1 MKTGLKD
8 IQITTDKI
16 NEVVNP
22 PKDAPFNSV
31 PPEEL
36 DKIGMQSY
44 VLINTGLR
52 NFAIVSIKVDGKR
65 VFAVTG
71 EAGEAASVRLATKD
85 GVVGKHHVRAAVV
98 CFDLDGNVLFR
109 EDFSH
114 EQDNCSIS
122 VYPAFI
128 DISGNGDWAVSYIAG
143 ERGTHDIYLRSI
155 DGELIWKIPVP
166 GKNKWGN
173 GSCIA
178 GDINNDNKIKI
189 VYGCTSAV
197 FCVDAAS
204 GDILWVYD
212 DDVAICHG
220 RLSYGDING
229 DGKGE
234 ICFGTEY
241 SDDSEKYLSS
251 VIVLDGSG
259 NEIARKRNIL
269 GDLGSTQTVLADIN
283 NDGKLKILNASQNL
297 CWNEPRHPSNLFA
310 FDGNLDEIYT
320 AIANGCPR
328 FAVADIDGDGNLE
341 VVGITDY
348 RDGGML
354 RQFAIVC
361 TDVSTGRVKWAK
373 PVSRCWLAGDPV
385 CADFDGDGQQE
396 VLLTTNY
403 ATGYSF
409 QPGTD
414 SWSDMYIV
422 KADGTLLF
430 SKTFPDMIYSPIVTD
445 IDANGF
451 AEIVA
456 PCYDGNIY
464 VIKTPAKACDVD
476 WPLICQN
483 NQRTGVYPNNTE
495 KN

>member
-1 MKTGLKD
+1 MDISKINVITNNIKD
-8 IQITTDKI
+8 IM
-16 NEVVNP
+16 NP
-22 PKDAPFNSV
+22 PVDAPFNSV
-31 PPEEL
+31 PPKEL
-36 DKIGMQSY
+36 DKIGMQSS

-52 NFAIVSIKVDGKR
+52 NFAIVSVKADGKR
-65 VFAVTG
+65 IFAVTG
-71 EAGEAASVRLATKD
+71 AAGKAASVKLATKD

-98 CFDLDGNVLFR
+98 CFDSDGKKLFR

-143 ERGTHDIYLRSI
+143 ERGTHDIYLRKI

-166 GKNKWGN
+166 GKRQWGN

-178 GDINNDNKIKI
+178 DDINNDGKIEI

-197 FCVDAAS
+197 ACVDAVS
-204 GDILWVYD
+204 GKILWVYD
-212 DDVAICHG
+212 DAVAICHG
-220 RLSYGDING
+220 RLSYGDVNG
-229 DGKGE
+229 DGKSE

-241 SDDSEKYLSS
+241 SDDHDKCLSS
-251 VIVLDGSG
+251 MVVLDCNG
-259 NEIARKRNIL
+259 NEVARKRNIL

-283 NDGKLKILNASQNL
+283 NDDNLEILNASQNL
-297 CWNEPRHPSNLFA
+297 CWNEPRHPCTLFT
-310 FDGNLDEIYT
+310 FDGNLNEIYP
-320 AIANGCPR
+320 AIPNGCPR
-328 FAVADIDGDGNLE
+328 FSVADIDGDGHLE
-341 VVGITDY
+341 AVGITDY
-348 RDGGML
+348 RDGGTL

-361 TDVSTGRVKWAK
+361 TDLLTGEIKWST
-373 PVSRCWLAGDPV
+373 PVSRCWLTSDPV

-396 VLLTTNY
+396 VLMTSNY
-403 ATGYSF
+403 GTGYSF

-430 SKTFPDMIYSPIVTD
+430 AKTFPDMIYSPIVTD
-445 IDANGF
+445 INGDGL

-464 VIKTPAKACDVD
+464 VIKTPAKACDAD

-483 NQRTGVYPNNTE
+483 AQRTGVYPNN
-495 KN
+495 N